1 MKRNLL
7 LIAIVGVL
15 MAFKPTEVYKVD
27 IEKSKIDWI
36 GRKVTGEHSGNIK
49 LTSGA
54 LNHDGK
60 NLTGGT
66 FVIDMN
72 SVKVTD
78 IQGEYASKLEGHLKN
93 DDFFSVDKHATSKFV
108 ITKVTSA
115 GVGKANIAGNLTIKG
130 ITQPLSFTAAVT
142 NKNGVLVAVANGVKV
157 NRAKYEIRY
166 GSKSFFDSLGD
177 KAIDDDF
184 ELNINLVAKK

>member
-7 LIAIVGVL
+7 MIAIVGVL
-15 MAFKPTEVYKVD
+15 MAFKPAEVYKVD
-27 IEKSKIDWI
+27 IEKSKIEWV

-49 LTSGA
+49 LASGA
-54 LNHDGK
+54 LNYDGK

-72 SVKVTD
+72 SLKVTD
-78 IQGEYASKLEGHLKN
+78 ITGEYANKLEGHLKN
-93 DDFFSVDKHATSKFV
+93 DDFFSVDKHATSKLV
-108 ITKVTSA
+108 ITKIAAA
-115 GVGKANIAGNLTIKG
+115 GAGKVNITGNLTIKG
-130 ITQPLSFTAAVT
+130 ITHPLSLGAAVT
-142 NKNGVLVAVANGVKV
+142 NKNGVLVAVANGVKI
-157 NRAKYEIRY
+157 NRAKYDIRY

-177 KAIDDDF
+177 KAIDDEF